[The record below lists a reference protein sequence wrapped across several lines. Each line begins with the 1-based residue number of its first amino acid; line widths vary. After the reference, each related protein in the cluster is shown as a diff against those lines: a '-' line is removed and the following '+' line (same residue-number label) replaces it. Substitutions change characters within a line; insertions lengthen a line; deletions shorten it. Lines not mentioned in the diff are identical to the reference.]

1 MQHIYNF
8 SPGPAKLDPSVISK
22 SQDAVANYQ
31 NTGLSILEIG
41 HRSKDFETLINA
53 LQENMENIFN
63 IPSNYFTLLLQG
75 GATYQNTF
83 IANNFDK
90 ENKLLGCLVTGT
102 WGRYSVEDFSKI
114 RDTKI
119 IEVSDNE
126 IENYIQTPWDLEG
139 VDYLHLT
146 SNETINGVQL
156 REFNKIEHDSLL
168 IDMSSDIGS
177 YSFEWDN
184 LAYVYAGA
192 QKNMGIPGV
201 SICIGNEKYLNS
213 EDNSRYLNLGQL
225 VEKNSLLNTPPT
237 FSIYVLKLVTDW
249 MIEMGGIKYFEE
261 KSIRQSSRLYE
272 QLQTYE
278 EFLILPVNDYS
289 KSRSNIIF
297 KFLNEDLEKKFLIEA
312 IEKGILG
319 LNGHR
324 SEGGIRISLYNSV
337 TDEMVDYL
345 SEFMDKF
352 FAGNGK

>member
-1 MQHIYNF
+1 MQIHNF
-8 SPGPAKLDPSVISK
+8 SPGPARLDPSIISK
-22 SQDAVANYQ
+22 SQEAIANYQ
-31 NTGLSILEIG
+31 KTGLSILEIG

-53 LQENMENIFN
+53 LQENMINIFN
-63 IPSNYFTLLLQG
+63 IPSNYYTLLLQG

-184 LAYVYAGA
+184 LAYIYAGA

-201 SICIGNEKYLNS
+201 SICIVY
-213 EDNSRYLNLGQL
+213 
-225 VEKNSLLNTPPT
+225 
-237 FSIYVLKLVTDW
+237 
-249 MIEMGGIKYFEE
+249 EMK
-261 KSIRQSSRLYE
+261 
-272 QLQTYE
+272 
-278 EFLILPVNDYS
+278 
-289 KSRSNIIF
+289 IF
-297 KFLNEDLEKKFLIEA
+297 KF
-312 IEKGILG
+312 
-319 LNGHR
+319 R
-324 SEGGIRISLYNSV
+324 R
-337 TDEMVDYL
+337 
-345 SEFMDKF
+345 
-352 FAGNGK
+352 

>member
-1 MQHIYNF
+1 MKHIYNF
-8 SPGPAKLDPSVISK
+8 SPGPAKLDSSVISK
-22 SQDAVANYQ
+22 SQDSVANYQ

-119 IEVSDNE
+119 IELSDNE
-126 IENYIQTPWDLEG
+126 IENYVQTPWDLEG

-156 REFNKIEHDSLL
+156 REFNKIQHDSLL

-184 LAYVYAGA
+184 IAYVYAGA

-213 EDNSRYLNLGQL
+213 DDNSRYLNLGQL

>member
-1 MQHIYNF
+1 MQIHNF
-8 SPGPAKLDPSVISK
+8 SPGPARLDPSIISK
-22 SQDAVANYQ
+22 SQEAIANYQ
-31 NTGLSILEIG
+31 KTGLSILEIG

-53 LQENMENIFN
+53 LQENMINIFN

-119 IEVSDNE
+119 IELSDNE
-126 IENYIQTPWDLEG
+126 IENYVQTPWDLEG

-156 REFNKIEHDSLL
+156 REFNKIQHDSLL

-184 LAYVYAGA
+184 IAYVYAGA

-213 EDNSRYLNLGQL
+213 DDNSRYLDLGQL

>member
-1 MQHIYNF
+1 MKHIYNF
-8 SPGPAKLDPSVISK
+8 SPGPAKLDSSVISK

-53 LQENMENIFN
+53 LQENMVNIFN

-119 IEVSDNE
+119 IELSDNE
-126 IENYIQTPWDLEG
+126 IENYVQTPWDLEG

-156 REFNKIEHDSLL
+156 REFNKIQHDSLL

-184 LAYVYAGA
+184 IAYVYAGA

-213 EDNSRYLNLGQL
+213 DDNSRYLNLGQL

>member
-1 MQHIYNF
+1 MKHIYNF
-8 SPGPAKLDPSVISK
+8 SPGPAKLDSSVISK
-22 SQDAVANYQ
+22 SKDAVANYQ

-126 IENYIQTPWDLEG
+126 IENYVQTPWDLEG

-156 REFNKIEHDSLL
+156 REFNKVQHDSLL

-184 LAYVYAGA
+184 LAYIYAGA

-213 EDNSRYLNLGQL
+213 DGNSRYLNLGQL

-261 KSIRQSSRLYE
+261 KSIRKSSRLYE

-324 SEGGIRISLYNSV
+324 SEGGIRISLYNSI

-345 SEFMDKF
+345 SEFIDKF
-352 FAGNGK
+352 FADNEK

>member
-1 MQHIYNF
+1 MQNIYNF

-22 SQDAVANYQ
+22 SQEAVANYQ

-53 LQENMENIFN
+53 LQENMTNIFN

-90 ENKLLGCLVTGT
+90 EKKLLGCLVTGT
-102 WGRYSVEDFSKI
+102 WGRYSVEDISKI

-119 IEVSDNE
+119 IEVSHNE
-126 IENYIQTPWDLEG
+126 IENYVQTPWDLED

-156 REFNKIEHDSLL
+156 REFNKIQHDSLL

-249 MIEMGGIKYFEE
+249 MIEMGGIKHFEE

-278 EFLILPVNDYS
+278 EFLILPVTDYS

-297 KFLNEDLEKKFLIEA
+297 KFLNEDLEKKFLIKA

-324 SEGGIRISLYNSV
+324 SEGGIRISLYNSI

-352 FAGNGK
+352 FVDNGK

>member
-1 MQHIYNF
+1 MQIHNF
-8 SPGPAKLDPSVISK
+8 SPGPARLDPSIISK
-22 SQDAVANYQ
+22 SQEAIANYQ
-31 NTGLSILEIG
+31 KTGLSILEIG

-53 LQENMENIFN
+53 LQENMINIFN

-184 LAYVYAGA
+184 LAYVYAGD

-201 SICIGNEKYLNS
+201 SICIGDEKYLNS

>member
-8 SPGPAKLDPSVISK
+8 SPGPAKLDSSVISK

-114 RDTKI
+114 RDTKL
-119 IEVSDNE
+119 IELSDNE
-126 IENYIQTPWDLEG
+126 IENYVQTPWDLEG

-156 REFNKIEHDSLL
+156 REFNKIPHDSLL

-201 SICIGNEKYLNS
+201 SICMGNEKYLNS

-297 KFLNEDLEKKFLIEA
+297 KFLNEDLEKKFLNEA